1 MRPYPLRLVLLTL
14 ASVLVAA
21 PPAHAQIT
29 LTANSVP
36 FQLGT
41 APYASS
47 SASGEEGDNEA
58 AIAALV
64 ALSGP
69 NRVYDFTALTFTESV
84 TGEITVVAGATGP
97 GAEESPLD
105 QATLTAI
112 FPFRVEDDEEEEP
125 IEGTAYLYNRITA
138 QAAIDL
144 GLVVVMADEE
154 ESVVFS
160 SVNLPSGATWAPAS
174 YTFGS
179 TWSNTF
185 TQRVNFGGFPFDSA
199 VQQTYEVDG
208 WGSLRVPGVEAVPA
222 LRVKLTETRT
232 FFGTPITS
240 VSYEFRTGTT
250 LTATL
255 FPADTFGP
263 GSAEVARMGS
273 GGTSAEP
280 EASLPDRLALSAP
293 HPNPFAGATGFEVA
307 LPQGERL
314 RVSVHDV
321 LGREVA
327 LLTDAP
333 WPSGRHAFTFDGGS
347 LPSGIYVVRVQA
359 GQQASARRVTLL
371 R

>member
-21 PPAHAQIT
+21 PPARAQIT
-29 LTANSVP
+29 LTASSLP
-36 FQLGT
+36 FQIGT

-47 SASGEEGDNEA
+47 TAPGDEGENEA

-69 NRVYDFTALTFTESV
+69 NRVYDFTALTFTETLS
-84 TGEITVVAGATGP
+84 GEITVVAGATGP
-97 GAEESPLD
+97 GADESPLD

-112 FPFRVEDDEEEEP
+112 YPFRVEEEEEEP
-125 IEGTAYLYNRITA
+125 IEGTAYLYNQITA
-138 QAAIDL
+138 QAAINL
-144 GLVVVMADEE
+144 GMVIVMEE
-154 ESVVFS
+154 EEAVLFS
-160 SVNLPSGATWAPAS
+160 TLNLPSGATWAPAS
-174 YTFGS
+174 YTYGS
-179 TWSNTF
+179 TWSNSF
-185 TQRVNFGGFPFDSA
+185 TQRMDFGGFPFESA
-199 VQQTYEVDG
+199 VQETYEVDG

-222 LRVKLTETRT
+222 LRVKHTETRT
-232 FFGTPITS
+232 FFGTPITT
-240 VSYEFRTGTT
+240 VSYEFRTGTA
-250 LTATL
+250 LTASL

-293 HPNPFAGATGFEVA
+293 HPNPFTGATGFEVA
-307 LPQGERL
+307 LSQGERL